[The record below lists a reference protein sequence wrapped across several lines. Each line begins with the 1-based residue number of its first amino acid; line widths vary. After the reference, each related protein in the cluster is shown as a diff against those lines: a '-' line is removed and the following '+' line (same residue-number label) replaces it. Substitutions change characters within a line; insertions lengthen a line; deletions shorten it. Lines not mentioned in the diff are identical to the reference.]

1 MGTLR
6 EVNLE
11 LGMPTVS
18 QALRRLDVELSTSRK
33 MHCAALKL
41 IHGYGSSGSGGKIRV
56 AVRRRLTE
64 LKQQGAI
71 RDFIPG
77 ERFTIFEEATLAAFR
92 LCGSLRQDPD
102 AERYNNGVTFVI
114 F

>member
-1 MGTLR
+1 MGNLR

-18 QALRRLDVELSTSRK
+18 QALRRLEMELSGSK
-33 MHCAALKL
+33 KQHCAALKL
-41 IHGYGSSGSGGKIRV
+41 IHGYGSSGTGGKIRV

-64 LKQQGAI
+64 LKGQGTI

-77 ERFTIFEEATLAAFR
+77 ERFTIFEESTLAAFR
-92 LCGSLRQDPD
+92 QCGNLRQDPD
-102 AERYNNGVTFVI
+102 LERYNNGVTFVL